1 MSLICMIQLI
11 DIFKAYGA
19 DGWAE
24 KYEAELVES
33 QALFQQVSVKHK
45 QANRQKRPRK
55 ILTL

>member
-1 MSLICMIQLI
+1 MIQLI